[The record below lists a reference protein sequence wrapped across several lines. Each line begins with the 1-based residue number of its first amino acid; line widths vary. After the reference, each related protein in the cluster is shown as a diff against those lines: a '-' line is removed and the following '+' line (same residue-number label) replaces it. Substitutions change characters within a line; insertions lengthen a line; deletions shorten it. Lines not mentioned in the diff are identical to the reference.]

1 MGDDYRMTAI
11 KQLQQRVRVGEPFH
25 RHNLT
30 VFPILDEKAPAVA
43 DYLPFGMAQ
52 KTGMIR
58 VTEISEGGS
67 VPQLAVQTLSDTAV
81 LLLDGEELIGARQN
95 RIVNLTI
102 LAAAKTTVIIPVSCV
117 ERGRWSYR
125 SRDFSESPRTMY
137 PRARAQKMMDVSSSL
152 KMRGMRDADQGAVWD
167 DVDLR
172 ASELRSHSAT
182 GAMGDIYDQHHT
194 SVEDYL
200 HEIVWLDGQV
210 GAAFAIDGFVVGLDV
225 FDSQNIARE
234 YLPKVIRSYALDA
247 IAQRAP
253 RATRAASKAVRKPLE
268 VEVVELLD
276 QVSAAEFESFPAVSL
291 GTDVRIDSRDL
302 AGAALVRDDQ
312 VVHLSAFRKR
322 ITRRPGQ
329 RAEA

>member
-1 MGDDYRMTAI
+1 MGEDDRMIAI

-43 DYLPFGMAQ
+43 DYLPFGTAQ

-67 VPQLAVQTLSDTAV
+67 VPQLAVQTLGGSAV

-102 LAAAKTTVIIPVSCV
+102 LAAAKATVIIPVSCV

-152 KMRGMRDADQGAVWD
+152 KMRGVRDADQGAVWE

-172 ASELRSHSAT
+172 ASELRAHSDT
-182 GAMGDIYDQHHT
+182 GAMSDIYDHHHT

-225 FDSQNIARE
+225 FDSQNVARE

-247 IAQRAP
+247 IAQRSP
-253 RATRAASKAVRKPLE
+253 RARGVTSNGRKPLE
-268 VEVVELLD
+268 VEVVQLLD
-276 QVSAAEFESFPAVSL
+276 QVSSADSESFPGVSV
-291 GTDVRIDSRDL
+291 GTDVRIDSREI

-322 ITRRPGQ
+322 ITRRPGH

>member
-1 MGDDYRMTAI
+1 MTAI
-11 KQLQQRVRVGEPFH
+11 QQLQKRVRVGEPFH

-43 DYLPFGMAQ
+43 NYLPFGTAQ

-67 VPQLAVQTLSDTAV
+67 VPQLAVQTLGGSAV

-125 SRDFSESPRTMY
+125 SRDFAESPRTMY

-152 KMRGMRDADQGAVWD
+152 KRRGMRDADQGAVWA

-172 ASELRSHSAT
+172 ASELRAHSDT
-182 GAMGDIYDQHHT
+182 GAMGDIYDHHHA

-200 HEIVWLDGQV
+200 HEIVWLDCQV
-210 GAAFAIDGFVVGLDV
+210 GAAFAIDGYVVGLDV

-247 IAQRAP
+247 IAHRSSRRSHAG
-253 RATRAASKAVRKPLE
+253 TAASRKPLE

-276 QVSAAEFESFPAVSL
+276 QLSSAEAESFPAVGV
-291 GTDVRIDSRDL
+291 GTDVRIDSREL
-302 AGAALVRDDQ
+302 AGAALVRDDA

-329 RAEA
+329 MVEA

>member
-1 MGDDYRMTAI
+1 MIAI
-11 KQLQQRVRVGEPFH
+11 KQLEQRVRVGEPFH

-30 VFPILDEKAPAVA
+30 VFPILDEKSPVIA
-43 DYLPFGMAQ
+43 DYLPFGTAQ

-67 VPQLAVQTLSDTAV
+67 VPQLAVQTLGASAV

-102 LAAAKTTVIIPVSCV
+102 LAAAKSTVIIPVSCV
-117 ERGRWSYR
+117 ERGRWSYQ

-152 KMRGMRDADQGAVWD
+152 KRRGMRDADQGAVWA

-200 HEIVWLDGQV
+200 HEVVWLEGQV

-247 IAQRAP
+247 IAQGSP
-253 RATRAASKAVRKPLE
+253 RAARAGSARRKPME
-268 VEVVELLD
+268 VEVIELLD
-276 QVSAAEFESFPAVSL
+276 QVSSADAESFPAVSV
-291 GTDVRIDSRDL
+291 GTDVRIDSREL
-302 AGAALVRDDQ
+302 AGAALVRDGK

-322 ITRRPGQ
+322 ITRRPGH
-329 RAEA
+329 RSEA

>member
-1 MGDDYRMTAI
+1 MTAI

-30 VFPILDEKAPAVA
+30 VFPILDEKSPAVA
-43 DYLPFGMAQ
+43 DYLPFGTAQ

-67 VPQLAVQTLSDTAV
+67 VPQLAVETLGGTAV

-152 KMRGMRDADQGAVWD
+152 KQRGMRDADQGAVWD

-200 HEIVWLDGQV
+200 HEIVWLEGQV

-247 IAQRAP
+247 IAQRSP
-253 RATRAASKAVRKPLE
+253 RAARAGAIRRKPLE

-276 QVSAAEFESFPAVSL
+276 QVSSADAESFPAVGV
-291 GTDVRIDSRDL
+291 GTDVRIDSREL

-322 ITRRPGQ
+322 ITKRPGR